1 MKIAIVGSGILAS
14 KVLNHLNRKDHKID
28 VFEIGNN
35 KSVIPKSEFSKS
47 GDIIYE
53 GDTSGRR
60 LGVYGTST
68 VWGGQIFNL
77 TKDECHLDGIS
88 RDIAYDF
95 ENKDNKTYNLKEGTF
110 SFPWN
115 KKVKKSIFRSTNLM
129 MNSKVIKVS
138 KDNNQKWQ
146 VYTDL
151 DSYKYDRVF
160 LCAGVFGNASIL
172 YPQGTMSFSDHISQK
187 IGTLSHTEF
196 SKLDLEWSITKSGL
210 RTKRFYL
217 ESIKRGHYIH
227 FVYNRDLNLVK
238 LIRRFITKKKDE
250 EINIFLLPKEI
261 FKLFFKSILKF
272 KFPAVG
278 KNVDVY
284 FDCESSG
291 GEIDYKKNKLKFL
304 VEDELNEHTEQAKK
318 FLENKFITFQQTG
331 SKLEKYEDI
340 YHPFNLNSPKS
351 FKDYFE
357 NADGLFRL
365 DTGVLNECGAT
376 NPTGVMNQLIDE
388 IFKNEW

>member
-14 KVLNHLNRKDHKID
+14 KVLSHLDRKDHEID

-47 GDIIYE
+47 GDLFYN
-53 GDTSGRR
+53 GDTEGRR
-60 LGVYGTST
+60 FGIYGTST

-95 ENKDNKTYNLKEGTF
+95 ERKNNKSYNLKQGIF
-110 SFPWN
+110 SYPWN
-115 KKVKKSIFRSTNLM
+115 KRVKKSIFRSTNLM
-129 MNSKVIKVS
+129 MDTKVIKVS
-138 KDNNQKWQ
+138 IDDNHKWH

-160 LCAGVFGNASIL
+160 LCAGAFGNAAIL
-172 YPQGTMSFSDHISQK
+172 NKQEVINFSDHISQK
-187 IGTLSHTEF
+187 LGTLSHIEF
-196 SKLDLEWSITKSGL
+196 REHNLEWLITKSGFK
-210 RTKRFYL
+210 TKRFYL
-217 ESIKRGHYIH
+217 SSIKRGHYIH

-238 LIRRFITKKKDE
+238 LMRRLMTKKKDE
-250 EINIFLLPKEI
+250 DIDIFLLPIEI
-261 FKLFFKSILKF
+261 LKLFFKSFLKF
-272 KFPAVG
+272 KFPVVG

-291 GEIDYKKNKLKFL
+291 GKIDYKNNKLMFTVDQQLK
-304 VEDELNEHTEQAKK
+304 EYTEEAKK
-318 FLENKFITFQQTG
+318 FLENKFITFKQTNT
-331 SKLEKYEDI
+331 KYEKYEDI
-340 YHPFNLNSPKS
+340 YHPFNMNSPKS
-351 FKDYFE
+351 FNDYFT
-357 NADGLFRL
+357 NSDGLYRL
-365 DTGVLNECGAT
+365 DTGILNECGAT
-376 NPTGVMNQLIDE
+376 NPTGVMNQLIDK